1 MMEPYGET
9 CYLWTV
15 PVWDSFP
22 FYMRT
27 VQSQTGTKIPRVG
40 SATDTTS
47 DRSEFV
53 FRPVPCKRMKRN
65 GWREIRTH
73 TGPSSSRSHVI
84 TPFNWFPE
92 RPDIKCF
99 VLFLAFHFNSNK
111 RITWAIIACFL
122 NDGKVW
128 EMPSLSPLSS
138 LVFIYDSSWSTGRKF
153 SAFSPNLLIANM
165 LQKCAKWCAK
175 MVNATFVCQ
184 FTRGCKLGGIVAFT
198 IFVPD
203 DLPLGHTF

>member
-1 MMEPYGET
+1 MLFMD
-9 CYLWTV
+9 

-27 VQSQTGTKIPRVG
+27 VQSRTVTKITRVG
-40 SATDTTS
+40 SATDTRS

-65 GWREIRTH
+65 VWRAIRTH

-92 RPDIKCF
+92 GPDIKCF
-99 VLFLAFHFNSNK
+99 VLFLDFHFNSNK

-122 NDGKVW
+122 NDGKHWV
-128 EMPSLSPLSS
+128 EIEKFHENLCTLFPNPVRNLVGSS
-138 LVFIYDSSWSTGRKF
+138 RSSF
-153 SAFSPNLLIANM
+153 E
-165 LQKCAKWCAK
+165 CAK
-175 MVNATFVCQ
+175 
-184 FTRGCKLGGIVAFT
+184 
-198 IFVPD
+198 
-203 DLPLGHTF
+203 